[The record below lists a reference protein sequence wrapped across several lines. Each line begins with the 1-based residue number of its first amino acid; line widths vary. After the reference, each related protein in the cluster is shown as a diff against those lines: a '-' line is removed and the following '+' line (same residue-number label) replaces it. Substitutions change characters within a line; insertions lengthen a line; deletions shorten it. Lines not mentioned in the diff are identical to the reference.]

1 VRRII
6 LPIALIALA
15 LLMVVPMLRAV
26 ALVMGSGT
34 PDATAISM
42 DTASVFRIIIG
53 SALLIAGVVLL
64 FIRRTHE
71 TK

>member
-1 VRRII
+1 
-6 LPIALIALA
+6 
-15 LLMVVPMLRAV
+15 MVVPMLRAV